1 MSQIEKIMKAI
12 IDETSYDE
20 EPQSRIEKQLISI
33 LKNEPYEDE
42 LQSRIEILI
51 ELVREYFSSLLEAE
65 ETLKAVIDK
74 SITKIDIPAG
84 ITKIGGYLFYNCVN
98 LTSVTI
104 PDTVTV
110 VDHNSFRGCSS
121 LTSVTIP
128 DGVVNIGSAAFYG
141 CSSLTTINIPSSV
154 TTIGSTSIFQNCT
167 NLENVTLG
175 KGFNAN
181 GLDLSASTLYSKE
194 ILGKMLYNLADRT
207 GQTAYT
213 ITIGSTNIAKLS
225 ESMIAIAT
233 EKNWTLA

>member
-1 MSQIEKIMKAI
+1 MTNLELYALMKAKKGGGSS
-12 IDETSYDE
+12 ET
-20 EPQSRIEKQLISI
+20 
-33 LKNEPYEDE
+33 
-42 LQSRIEILI
+42 
-51 ELVREYFSSLLEAE
+51 EA
-65 ETLKAVIDK
+65 TLKALIDK
-74 SITKIDIPAG
+74 TIASIDIPNG
-84 ITKIGGYLFYNCVN
+84 VTKIGGYMFYNCTN

-181 GLDLSASTLYSKE
+181 GLDLSASTLYSPETLKD
-194 ILGKMLYNLADRT
+194 MLYNLADRT

-213 ITIGSTNIAKLS
+213 ITIGSTNIAKLT
-225 ESMIAIAT
+225 EAMIATVT

>member
-1 MSQIEKIMKAI
+1 MNNRELYLYLRA
-12 IDETSYDE
+12 
-20 EPQSRIEKQLISI
+20 
-33 LKNEPYEDE
+33 KN
-42 LQSRIEILI
+42 SGG
-51 ELVREYFSSLLEAE
+51 STEAE
-65 ETLKAVIDK
+65 KTLKALIDK
-74 SITKIDIPAG
+74 TIASIDIPNG
-84 ITKIGGYLFYNCVN
+84 VTKIGGYMFYNCTN

-121 LTSVTIP
+121 LISVTIP
-128 DGVVNIGSAAFYG
+128 DSVVNIGSAAFYG

-167 NLENVTLG
+167 NLETVVLG
-175 KGFNAN
+175 NGFNAN

-213 ITIGSTNIAKLS
+213 ITIGSTNIAKLD
-225 ESMIAIAT
+225 EVTIAAVT

>member
-1 MSQIEKIMKAI
+1 MTNLELYALMKAKKGGGSS
-12 IDETSYDE
+12 ET
-20 EPQSRIEKQLISI
+20 
-33 LKNEPYEDE
+33 
-42 LQSRIEILI
+42 
-51 ELVREYFSSLLEAE
+51 EA
-65 ETLKAVIDK
+65 TLKAVIDR
-74 SITKIDIPAG
+74 SVASIDIPNG
-84 ITKIGGYLFYNCVN
+84 VTKIGGYMFYNCTN

-104 PDTVTV
+104 PDTVTNI
-110 VDHNSFRGCSS
+110 DHNSFRGCSG
-121 LTSVTIP
+121 LTSITIP
-128 DGVVNIGSAAFYG
+128 DGVTQIGTAAFWG

-194 ILGKMLYNLADRT
+194 ILEKILYNLADRT

-225 ESMIAIAT
+225 EAAIATAT

>member
-1 MSQIEKIMKAI
+1 MAVTNLELYALMKAKKGGGGSAV
-12 IDETSYDE
+12 T
-20 EPQSRIEKQLISI
+20 
-33 LKNEPYEDE
+33 
-42 LQSRIEILI
+42 
-51 ELVREYFSSLLEAE
+51 E
-65 ETLKAVIDK
+65 ETLKALIDK
-74 SITKIDIPAG
+74 TITSIDIPNG
-84 ITKIGGYLFYNCVN
+84 VTKIGGYMFYNCTN
-98 LTSVTI
+98 LASVTI

-141 CSSLTTINIPSSV
+141 CSSLTSVSIPSSV

-175 KGFNAN
+175 EGFNAN
-181 GLDLSASTLYSKE
+181 GLDLSVSTLYSKE
-194 ILGKMLYNLADRT
+194 TLGKMLYRLADRT

-213 ITIGSTNIAKLS
+213 ITIGSTNIAKLD
-225 ESMIAIAT
+225 EVTIATVT